1 MNTQPSFEQMLAEN
15 DGRIR
20 YIASRYGGPGERDDM
35 YQEILLQLW
44 RSYESFSGHSSI
56 GTWVYKVALNTANSF
71 VKSRIKRNDLHH
83 SISNQVAQQSEAEH
97 TGCQADILTQFMDQ
111 LGDIDVGVLIMYLD
125 GLKSEDIAEVLGIS
139 DNAVR
144 SRIKRIKREFEQ
156 NFVGDES

>member
-1 MNTQPSFEQMLAEN
+1 MNTQHAFKQMLADN

-20 YIASRYGGPGERDDM
+20 YIADRYGGASDRDDM

-56 GTWVYKVALNTANSF
+56 GTWVYKVALNTANTF
-71 VKSRIKRNDLHH
+71 VKTRIKHNDIKQSVSRH
-83 SISNQVAQQSEAEH
+83 SKQQPHAEQA
-97 TGCQADILTQFMDQ
+97 GCQADILNQFMDK
-111 LGDIDVGVLIMYLD
+111 LSDIDAGVLMMYLD
-125 GLKSEDIAEVLGIS
+125 GLKSEDIAQVLGIS

>member
-1 MNTQPSFEQMLAEN
+1 MLTEN

-20 YIASRYGGPGERDDM
+20 YIASRYGGPLERDDM

-44 RSYESFSGHSSI
+44 RSYESFSGQSSI
-56 GTWVYKVALNTANSF
+56 GTWVYKVALNTANTF
-71 VKSRIKRNDLHH
+71 VKTRIKHNDIKQSVSRHFG
-83 SISNQVAQQSEAEH
+83 QQPQAEH
-97 TGCQADILTQFMDQ
+97 AGCQADILNQFMDT
-111 LGDIDVGVLIMYLD
+111 LSDIDAGVLMMYLD
-125 GLKSEDIAEVLGIS
+125 GLKSEDITHVLGIS